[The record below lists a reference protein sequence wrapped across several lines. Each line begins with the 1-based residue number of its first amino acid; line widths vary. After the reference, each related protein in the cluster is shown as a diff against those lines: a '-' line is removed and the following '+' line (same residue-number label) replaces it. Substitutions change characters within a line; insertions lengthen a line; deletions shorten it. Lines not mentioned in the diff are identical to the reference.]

1 MQDKGNVDP
10 QDQRRRRYRAFAIAV
25 GCLML
30 LLGVGALAGWLLQ
43 IAIVISLIPGFPSM
57 AFNTALGFVL
67 SGVGLAASMLS
78 DRRSRI
84 AATVMAGLAAAIAA
98 ARLVEIATF
107 GRHFHNIDLLISQLL
122 VPPDF
127 IAAIGGG
134 MGPNTALIFLIA
146 NLSLLLSLHLENL
159 KSQVVQ

>member
-78 DRRSRI
+78 DR
-84 AATVMAGLAAAIAA
+84 
-98 ARLVEIATF
+98 
-107 GRHFHNIDLLISQLL
+107 
-122 VPPDF
+122 
-127 IAAIGGG
+127 
-134 MGPNTALIFLIA
+134 
-146 NLSLLLSLHLENL
+146 
-159 KSQVVQ
+159 